1 MLTLTQANRVAAA
14 AHDHAAANGIAPLC
28 VTVLDAGGH
37 TLAVQRNERA
47 SLYRPDIAAAKAM
60 GCLGMG
66 FGGRAMAQRA
76 QAAPAFYAAVA
87 ALRPLLPVPGGVLI
101 RDADG
106 TLIGAVGISGDTA
119 PNDEACAVAGIEAAG
134 LVADTG
140 A

>member
-1 MLTLTQANRVAAA
+1 MLTLAQANGIATAARA
-14 AHDHAAANGIAPLC
+14 HAATNAIAPLC

-37 TLAVQRNERA
+37 PLAVQRDERA

-66 FGGRAMAQRA
+66 FGGRAVAQRA
-76 QAAPAFYAAVA
+76 GAAPAFYAAVG

-101 RDADG
+101 RDAAG
-106 TLIGAVGISGDTA
+106 VLLGAVGISGDTA
-119 PNDEACAVAGIEAAG
+119 PNDEACAVAGIAAAG

>member
-1 MLTLTQANRVAAA
+1 MLTLAQANHIAAS
-14 AHDHAAANGIAPLC
+14 AHDHAGANGIAPLC

-37 TLAVQRNERA
+37 PLAIHRDERA
-47 SLYRPDIAAAKAM
+47 SLYRPAIATAKAM

-66 FGGRAMAQRA
+66 AGGSALTRRA

-87 ALRPLLPVPGGVLI
+87 ALQPLLPVPGGVLI
-101 RDADG
+101 RDADDRI
-106 TLIGAVGISGDTA
+106 IGAVGISGDTA
-119 PNDEACAVAGIEAAG
+119 PNDEACAVAGITRAG